1 MEEKQ
6 DNKVKTNK
14 SLRIFFVKLFS
25 ITVAA
30 IIVINV
36 IFNVVFADRLE
47 RIDKIL
53 FLNKSQYR
61 YELQDKVRKELNRG
75 LSKETLISEEDKIL
89 LYKLYL
95 KIKKEFEDLD
105 KSKI

>member
-1 MEEKQ
+1 M
-6 DNKVKTNK
+6 
-14 SLRIFFVKLFS
+14 LPLCH
-25 ITVAA
+25 
-30 IIVINV
+30 V

-47 RIDKIL
+47 KIDKIL

-75 LSKETLISEEDKIL
+75 LNKENLISEDDKIL

-95 KIKKEFEDLD
+95 KIKKEFQDLD

>member
-1 MEEKQ
+1 M
-6 DNKVKTNK
+6 
-14 SLRIFFVKLFS
+14 
-25 ITVAA
+25 
-30 IIVINV
+30 
-36 IFNVVFADRLE
+36 
-47 RIDKIL
+47 L

-75 LSKETLISEEDKIL
+75 LNKENLISEDDKIL

-95 KIKKEFEDLD
+95 KIKKEFQDLD

>member
-1 MEEKQ
+1 MEEKR
-6 DNKVKTNK
+6 DSKIKTDKN
-14 SLRIFFVKLFS
+14 LRIFFIKLFS
-25 ITVAA
+25 ITIAA

-47 RIDKIL
+47 KIDKIL

-75 LSKETLISEEDKIL
+75 LNKETLISEKDKIL

>member
-6 DNKVKTNK
+6 NNKIKTDKN
-14 SLRIFFVKLFS
+14 LRIFFIKLFS
-25 ITVAA
+25 IAIAA

-47 RIDKIL
+47 RIDKVL

-61 YELQDKVRKELNRG
+61 YELQDKIRKELNRG
-75 LSKETLISEEDKIL
+75 LNKEKLISEEDKIL

-95 KIKKEFEDLD
+95 KIKK
-105 KSKI
+105 

>member
-6 DNKVKTNK
+6 NNKIKTDKN
-14 SLRIFFVKLFS
+14 LRIFFIKLFS
-25 ITVAA
+25 IAIAA

-47 RIDKIL
+47 RIDKVL

-61 YELQDKVRKELNRG
+61 YELQDKIRKELNRG
-75 LSKETLISEEDKIL
+75 LNKEKLISEEDKIL

-95 KIKKEFEDLD
+95 KIKKEFQDLD

>member
-14 SLRIFFVKLFS
+14 SLRIFFIKLFS

>member
-1 MEEKQ
+1 MEEKK
-6 DNKVKTNK
+6 DIKAKTDK
-14 SLRIFFVKLFS
+14 SLRIFFIKLFS
-25 ITVAA
+25 ITIAA

-36 IFNVVFADRLE
+36 IFNVLFADRLE
-47 RIDKIL
+47 RVDKIL

-75 LSKETLISEEDKIL
+75 LNKETLISEEDKIL

>member
-1 MEEKQ
+1 MEEKK
-6 DNKVKTNK
+6 DIKVKTDK
-14 SLRIFFVKLFS
+14 SLRIFFIKLFS
-25 ITVAA
+25 ITIAA

-36 IFNVVFADRLE
+36 IFNVLFADRLE

-75 LSKETLISEEDKIL
+75 LNKETLISEEDKIL

>member
-6 DNKVKTNK
+6 NNKIKTDKN
-14 SLRIFFVKLFS
+14 LRIFFIKLFS
-25 ITVAA
+25 IAIAA

-47 RIDKIL
+47 RIDKVL

-61 YELQDKVRKELNRG
+61 YELQDKIRKELNRG
-75 LSKETLISEEDKIL
+75 
-89 LYKLYL
+89 
-95 KIKKEFEDLD
+95 
-105 KSKI
+105 